1 MTLTT
6 TIQYLRNN
14 EIISSETRSFRG
26 RWIGN
31 IERKAMHH
39 AQGDRLFVYCNR
51 INILCELPHGGLSN
65 STWILTHPVRP
76 LAELESKCLETA

>member
-14 EIISSETRSFRG
+14 EILTSETRSFRG

-39 AQGDRLFVYCNR
+39 AQGDRLFLYSDR
-51 INILCELPHGGLSN
+51 ISILCELPHGGLTHSM
-65 STWILTHPVRP
+65 WILTHPVRP
-76 LAELESKCLETA
+76 LAELDGNCLKTA